1 VIDAAQRYL
10 RTLLDD
16 CSAGFDGYQQ
26 LFHDDS
32 NAADVVDP
40 QVLAIWAALQHD
52 LPVNYINPP
61 PSYTSQSQRLRSP
74 SEVFRGHAAT
84 CIDLALLFASC
95 LEFVGIYP
103 VVFLIAGHAF
113 PGYWR
118 SDKAWWRMKQ
128 FRFGDAARPAEPAT
142 MPRPAAI
149 SSGQS
154 EGWMFDGVDNLVEL
168 LRYVQDGTLVPFEST
183 FVAAQR
189 GFFQSLEE
197 ASGRLHPDTFD
208 AMIDIQSA
216 RAASV
221 TPLPVFDKFS

>member
-1 VIDAAQRYL
+1 MANRRITYPVYRQPSHITFGTGST
-10 RTLLDD
+10 RTL
-16 CSAGFDGYQQ
+16 G
-26 LFHDDS
+26 
-32 NAADVVDP
+32 DP
-40 QVLAIWAALQHD
+40 
-52 LPVNYINPP
+52 
-61 PSYTSQSQRLRSP
+61 
-74 SEVFRGHAAT
+74 EVAT
-84 CIDLALLFASC
+84 GA
-95 LEFVGIYP
+95 
-103 VVFLIAGHAF
+103 VFLISGHAF

-128 FRFGDAARPAEPAT
+128 FRFEETGRTAEPAIA
-142 MPRPAAI
+142 PRREVI
-149 SSGQS
+149 TSGQS

-197 ASGRLHPDTFD
+197 GSGRLHPDTFD

-221 TPLPVFDKFS
+221 TPLPLVEKP